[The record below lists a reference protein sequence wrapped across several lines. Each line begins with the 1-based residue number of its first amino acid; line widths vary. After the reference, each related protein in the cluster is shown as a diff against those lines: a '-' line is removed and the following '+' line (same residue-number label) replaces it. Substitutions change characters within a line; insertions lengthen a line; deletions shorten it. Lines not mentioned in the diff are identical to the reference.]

1 MLHALALALAL
12 ASAAEAPVAG
22 APPEQ
27 PVVRAPPDP
36 RDDGVDTVDV
46 AAWPEEEQRR
56 YPLFRVKCSRCHSI
70 ARPINSRFD
79 HRQWRIYSKRMARR
93 PNSAIK
99 DAQLEEIYAFLR
111 HYSTVRGD
119 QR

>member
-12 ASAAEAPVAG
+12 ASAEAPDAG
-22 APPEQ
+22 ASPEPPL
-27 PVVRAPPDP
+27 VRAPPDP
-36 RDDGVDTVDV
+36 RDEGVDAIDV
-46 AAWPEEEQRR
+46 TAWPAAEQRR
-56 YPLFRVKCSRCHSI
+56 YPLFRAKCSRCHSI
-70 ARPINSRFD
+70 ARPINSSFD

-93 PNSAIK
+93 PNSAIN
-99 DAQLEEIYAFLR
+99 DRQLEEIYAFLR